1 MLSADRPARDMS
13 RIVEAVVEQLTM
25 LPGAEVSLKLEIDA
39 EVATG
44 LNRAQVRTP
53 MENAATLGFI
63 DKSVEWLQGDG
74 SGG

>member
-1 MLSADRPARDMS
+1 
-13 RIVEAVVEQLTM
+13 M
-25 LPGAEVSLKLEIDA
+25 LPGAEVSLNLEIDT

-53 MENAATLGFI
+53 MENAATLDFI
-63 DKSVEWLQGDG
+63 DKSIEWLQGDG

>member
-13 RIVEAVVEQLTM
+13 RIVEAVVEQLTT

-44 LNRAQVRTP
+44 LNRAQVRTL